1 MTARIDALEYARI
14 LEEGARNSLCQAF
27 ERHTPAGW
35 VKARITGRGVLVWF
49 VNDKRV
55 SRRFVVDALEA
66 NA

>member
-1 MTARIDALEYARI
+1 MNARSDALEYADI
-14 LEEGARNSLCQAF
+14 LESGARNNGSLGF

-35 VKARITGRGVLVWF
+35 VRVRITGRGNAVWF

-55 SRRFVVDALEA
+55 SRAFVINSLEE

>member
-1 MTARIDALEYARI
+1 MNARSDAIEYAHI
-14 LEEGARNSLCQAF
+14 LEQGARNSLCNAF

-35 VKARITGRGVLVWF
+35 VKVRITGRGVLVWF

-55 SRRFVVDALEA
+55 SRAFVINSLEE